1 MDPVPLS
8 CDSCRMALPTPD
20 TLDVSFLCSRAGLM
34 VSIISLRVKLF
45 FSPRRV
51 FWRTPISKTDG
62 CGVVLVEIGVG
73 LETSLQPSPL
83 LREGTQGP
91 SREHHLRIAPLG
103 CPTFLLF
110 PKSSFPGTAQ
120 CNCSYFCFLS
130 NNLILVLLP

>member
-8 CDSCRMALPTPD
+8 CDSCRMALPIPD

-83 LREGTQGP
+83 LLKEPRGP
-91 SREHHLRIAPLG
+91 
-103 CPTFLLF
+103 
-110 PKSSFPGTAQ
+110 PGNT
-120 CNCSYFCFLS
+120 
-130 NNLILVLLP
+130 I